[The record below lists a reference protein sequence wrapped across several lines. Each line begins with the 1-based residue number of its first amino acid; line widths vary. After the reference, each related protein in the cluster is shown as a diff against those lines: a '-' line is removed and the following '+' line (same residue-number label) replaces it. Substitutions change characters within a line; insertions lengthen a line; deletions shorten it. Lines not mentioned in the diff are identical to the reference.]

1 MLCPWGEFRV
11 ISQVGPRE
19 EKTLVWGY
27 MPRERLS
34 WGLNPGPWAPRP
46 VFSSV
51 PLCLLD
57 SQAAPALSTFT
68 STPLTSPNLP
78 SVTGQAQLSNP
89 TSFTSWLAEQGEEG
103 REGLA
108 GRGSGSVLPW
118 G

>member
-46 VFSSV
+46 VFSSL

-68 STPLTSPNLP
+68 STPPNLP
-78 SVTGQAQLSNP
+78 QPAFCDWPGPAQQSY
-89 TSFTSWLAEQGEEG
+89 FFHF
-103 REGLA
+103 LA
-108 GRGSGSVLPW
+108 G
-118 G
+118 